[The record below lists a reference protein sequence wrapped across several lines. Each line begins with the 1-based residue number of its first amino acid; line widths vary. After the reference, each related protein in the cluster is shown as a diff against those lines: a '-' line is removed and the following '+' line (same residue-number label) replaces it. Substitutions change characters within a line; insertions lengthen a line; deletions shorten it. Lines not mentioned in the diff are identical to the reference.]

1 MHTNAGYGIII
12 DMGVVCW
19 GIEPPQVTGRSNNR
33 GGLVVKGDKLAAC
46 EANQEATARVELKV
60 NGNQIEL
67 NNFVQNFITK
77 SVIGMVKSLRGVSE
91 IETISL
97 DISKKTGPTV
107 AR

>member
-1 MHTNAGYGIII
+1 M
-12 DMGVVCW
+12 
-19 GIEPPQVTGRSNNR
+19 
-33 GGLVVKGDKLAAC
+33 AAC